1 MKLKYYLR
9 GLGIGIV
16 VTAIIISFTKK
27 TEELTDA
34 EIKMRAAQ
42 LGMVEESVLA
52 DIQKDNDLVKET
64 MDKVDFTE
72 SMPESESAVDVEN
85 TDDVQN
91 VDEETVNI
99 EDTVTEPEQD
109 TENNGEE
116 ITNTEEAENT
126 EEEITNTEEAENT
139 EESMTSP
146 EENAEN
152 TEETTNPEVE
162 NEQVESYIVISIR
175 SGNGSEVVSQRLF
188 EAGLINSASEYNK
201 YLVKNGYD
209 RKLRVGEHEIPVGAT
224 EEEMAKI
231 LCGMR

>member
-27 TEELTDA
+27 PEELTDA

-64 MDKVDFTE
+64 MDKVDFAE

-91 VDEETVNI
+91 VGEETVNI
-99 EDTVTEPEQD
+99 EDIVTEPEQD
-109 TENNGEE
+109 TENNG
-116 ITNTEEAENT
+116 
-126 EEEITNTEEAENT
+126 EEITNTEEAENT

-162 NEQVESYIVISIR
+162 NEQIESYIVISIR

>member
-27 TEELTDA
+27 PEELTDA

-64 MDKVDFTE
+64 MDKVDFAE

-85 TDDVQN
+85 MDDVQN
-91 VDEETVNI
+91 VGEETVNI

-116 ITNTEEAENT
+116 IANTEETENS
-126 EEEITNTEEAENT
+126 
-139 EESMTSP
+139 EESITSP

-152 TEETTNPEVE
+152 TEETTKPEVE
-162 NEQVESYIVISIR
+162 NEQVESYIVISIK

-188 EAGLINSASEYNK
+188 EAGLVNSASEYNK

>member
-27 TEELTDA
+27 PEELTDA

-126 EEEITNTEEAENT
+126 EE
-139 EESMTSP
+139 SMTSP

-162 NEQVESYIVISIR
+162 NEQVESYIVISIK

>member
-27 TEELTDA
+27 PEELTDA

-64 MDKVDFTE
+64 MDKVDFAE
-72 SMPESESAVDVEN
+72 SMPESAVDVEN

-91 VDEETVNI
+91 VGEETVNI

-126 EEEITNTEEAENT
+126 EESMTSPEENAENT
-139 EESMTSP
+139 EETTNP

-162 NEQVESYIVISIR
+162 NEQVESYIVISIK

>member
-16 VTAIIISFTKK
+16 VTAIIISFIKK
-27 TEELTDA
+27 PEELTDA
-34 EIKMRAAQ
+34 EIKMRAVQ

-109 TENNGEE
+109 TENNG
-116 ITNTEEAENT
+116 
-126 EEEITNTEEAENT
+126 EEITNTEEAENT

>member
-27 TEELTDA
+27 PEELTDA

-64 MDKVDFTE
+64 MDKVDFAE

-91 VDEETVNI
+91 VGEETVNI

-116 ITNTEEAENT
+116 IVNTEETENS
-126 EEEITNTEEAENT
+126 
-139 EESMTSP
+139 EESITSP
-146 EENAEN
+146 EEKTEN